1 LKIFSTKIR
10 YMLIILV
17 LIPVIGTIAGS
28 VYLDSAAFRNMVL
41 EKVNAVL
48 DGRVIIGGHRL
59 SLVSGKL
66 ALTGVRLERADGQP
80 LARMERLEVRVILW
94 DLLHRRIHV
103 SILDLDKVRVLLAF
117 DDQDRLQMVGP
128 AAGEPTPPESGE
140 VSAPWQVIV
149 DDFRLKEGEL
159 VFQRPARGWSGRAE
173 KIQLA
178 GDLDLGRRQGRLNFS
193 AGPLVWQD
201 GAAAKTLP
209 TLTAEALWTGN
220 QPSTFTLKTAQSSL
234 KAKGRLIPDGASPEL
249 DVIADLNLDL
259 GEVRPW
265 IPADIRLEGRA
276 AGHIVARGPVDDP
289 SVDLHLTLPQ
299 GNLAGIAVAPL
310 KADLTYG
317 QGRVSVSALEAAD
330 GWGTLKAAGVVDLSG
345 GRIENSSATLTAAS
359 LAALGQALGVELP
372 AGSGTVKLSC
382 AGPWARPTGRLEVLA
397 QNIVYRQFRFGR
409 LLAAADLDA
418 SGVVTF
424 SNLVLQNQGGLVEG
438 RGRLILQQTDG
449 QWRSD
454 PGLDVAL
461 DVQNLNSAD
470 FGVDLPAQGLINGSL
485 KVGGSI
491 QHLQGQAVLAQSSL
505 RWNELVF
512 DLGGSA
518 LWDDGR
524 LSVSA
529 LRLSR
534 QAAMLEVQ
542 GSLLLRDGRSGQWL
556 DAPAIQAEAHSQGLQ
571 LQDFFKDYSGALTLA
586 ARVKGS
592 PADLSGNFELTG
604 SDLELAGQPLA
615 AALIKGRLAKQTVY
629 LETVDVMVADDQK
642 IQGRG
647 WYALD
652 QRFEMA
658 LEAAGIGLENI
669 PALQRA
675 YPVDGLLVLSL
686 KGQGTLQ
693 KPLVTAEMTVRQPRL
708 NNQPWDDFHLTA
720 RLQERALDLDAD
732 LNFTLKAHGRLD
744 SGDFDVTARLQ
755 DADLS
760 PYLAMAG
767 GADWGGRLSGRLQ
780 AGGNWHRLQNIR
792 AELDIAEARLRYQSQ
807 DLLNT
812 RGLTARLQ
820 DGMLDLPAS
829 RLEVLQNGF
838 LSLAASGDLRKDLRL
853 TADGRLPLTALAP
866 FSDLLAGARGA
877 LNFQVRVDGPLDDL
891 QWQADVNLADIG
903 WEVPGLGQ
911 EIQGLSGRV
920 AVNPRELKVEQ
931 VTGRLDSG
939 RFSLAGQVALE
950 DLRPSGG
957 KLVFQARS
965 LPLQWPNTLDAV
977 VNADLALESAD
988 NKSTLSGKVVLL
1000 EGTYYKDVRINLLSA
1015 VSQPRRAE
1023 SVPTGY
1029 DLPPWLADMVL
1040 NVSLTHRYPLLVDNN
1055 LARLQVAPDLKLIG
1069 TPQRPVISGR
1079 AQVTEG
1085 EVIFRRKSFTVKR
1098 GVVDFIN
1105 PYKIEPSL
1113 DIAAESQIRQW
1124 LVTLNLSG
1132 TPDRL
1137 AFALSST
1144 PPESE
1149 SDILSLIL
1157 LGRTSSELAGG
1168 QGGGGQTTRQ
1178 MLATL
1183 VATAWGED
1191 VKKTTG
1197 VDILE
1202 VETGTGAADTSA
1214 DTIQLTVG
1222 KRLSRRL
1229 TIKYEVQSGSEELVQ
1244 RAVSEYRFLE
1254 HLLASGFQDSLG
1266 GYGGELLFRIEF

>member
-1 LKIFSTKIR
+1 MKIYSTKIR
-10 YMLIILV
+10 YLLIILV
-17 LIPVIGTIAGS
+17 LIAVIGMIAGS
-28 VYLDSAAFRNMVL
+28 VYLDSTAFRNMVL
-41 EKVNAVL
+41 ERVNVAL
-48 DGRVIIGGHRL
+48 DGRLSVGGHRL

-66 ALTGVRLERADGQP
+66 VLTGVRLERADGQP
-80 LARMERLEVRVILW
+80 LAQMDRLEIGIVLSE
-94 DLLHRRIHV
+94 LLQRRIHV
-103 SILDLDKVRVLLAF
+103 SVLDIDKARVLLAF
-117 DDQDRLQMVGP
+117 DDKDRLQMVGP
-128 AAGEPTPPESGE
+128 AAGVPASPESRE

-178 GDLDLGRRQGRLNFS
+178 GDLDLGRRQGRLHFS
-193 AGPLVWQD
+193 AAPLVWQA
-201 GAAAKTLP
+201 GGTVRTLP
-209 TLTAEALWTGN
+209 TLTAEALWNAVKT
-220 QPSTFTLKTAQSSL
+220 STITLKTAQSVL
-234 KAKGRLIPDGASPEL
+234 EAKGRLILDGVSPKL
-249 DVIADLNLDL
+249 DIIADLDLALD
-259 GEVRPW
+259 EVRPW
-265 IPADIRLEGRA
+265 IPTDIRLEGRA
-276 AGHIVARGPVDDP
+276 AAHVVARGLVDDP
-289 SVDLHLTLPQ
+289 AVDLHLTLPQ

-310 KADLTYG
+310 KAELNYG
-317 QGRVSVSALEAAD
+317 QGKVTVAALEAAD
-330 GWGTLKAAGVVDLSG
+330 RWGTLKAAGVVDLSG
-345 GRIENSSATLTAAS
+345 GRIDKSSATLTAAS
-359 LAALGQALGVELP
+359 LTALGQALGVELP
-372 AGSGTVKLSC
+372 AGSGTVRLSC
-382 AGPWARPTGRLEVLA
+382 AGPWARPTGRAEVLA
-397 QNIVYRQFRFGR
+397 QNITWRQFGFGR

-418 SGVVTF
+418 AGVMTF
-424 SNLVLQNQGGLVEG
+424 SNLVLQNQGSLVEG
-438 RGRLILQQTDG
+438 SGRLILQKSDG
-449 QWRSD
+449 QWRAD
-454 PGLDVAL
+454 PGLDVTL
-461 DVQNLNSAD
+461 EIQKLNPAD
-470 FGVDLPAQGLINGSL
+470 FGVDLPVQGLINASL

-491 QHLQGQAVLAQSSL
+491 QHLQGQALLGRSSL
-505 RWNELVF
+505 HWSELAF

-518 LWDDGR
+518 HWDDGR
-524 LSVSA
+524 LNVSE

-534 QAAMLEVQ
+534 QDAVLGLK
-542 GSLLLRDGRSGQWL
+542 GSLMLRDPRSGQWL
-556 DAPAIQAEAHSQGLQ
+556 DAPVIQAEAHSQGLQ
-571 LQDFFKDYSGALTLA
+571 LQNFFKAYSGALTLE
-586 ARVKGS
+586 ARVKGT
-592 PADLSGNFELTG
+592 PAELSGNFELTG
-604 SDLELAGQPLA
+604 SDLELAAQPLA

-629 LETVDVMVADDQK
+629 LETVDVTVADDQK

-652 QRFEMA
+652 QRFEMT
-658 LEAAGIGLENI
+658 LETAGIGLEHI

-693 KPLVTAEMTVRQPRL
+693 KPLVTGEMTVRQPKL
-708 NNQPWDDFHLTA
+708 NNQPWDDFHLKA
-720 RLQERALDLDAD
+720 RLQERAVELDAD
-732 LNFTLKAHGRLD
+732 LNFTLNAHGRLD
-744 SGDFDVTARLQ
+744 SGDFDVTAQMQ

-767 GADWGGRLSGRLQ
+767 GADWGGKLSGRLQ
-780 AGGNWHRLQNIR
+780 AGGNWHRPQDIR
-792 AELDIAEARLRYQSQ
+792 AELDIAEAHLRYQSQ
-807 DLLNT
+807 DLLSA
-812 RGLTARLQ
+812 RGLRARLQ
-820 DGMLDLPAS
+820 DGLLDLPAS
-829 RLEVLQNGF
+829 RLEFLQNGF
-838 LSLAASGDLRKDLRL
+838 LNLSASGDLRKDLRL
-853 TADGRLPLTALAP
+853 SADGRLPLIALAP
-866 FSDLLAGARGA
+866 FSDLLAGARGELA
-877 LNFQVRVDGPLDDL
+877 FQVRMDGPLDAL
-891 QWQADVNLADIG
+891 QWQADVNLADIV
-903 WEVPGLGQ
+903 WEVPGLDQ

-939 RFSLAGQVALE
+939 RFSLAGRVALK
-950 DLRPSGG
+950 DLKPSGG

-977 VNADLALESAD
+977 VNADLTLDSVD
-988 NKSTLSGKVVLL
+988 NKSTLSGQVVLL
-1000 EGTYYKDVRINLLSA
+1000 EGTYYKDVRLNLLSA

-1023 SVPTGY
+1023 SVPTAY

-1040 NVSLTHRYPLLVDNN
+1040 NVTLTHRYPLLVDNN
-1055 LARLQVAPDLKLIG
+1055 LARMQVAPDLKLIG
-1069 TPQRPVISGR
+1069 TPGRPVISGR

-1105 PYKIEPSL
+1105 PYKIEPTL
-1113 DIAAESQIRQW
+1113 DIAAEAQIRQW

-1137 AFALSST
+1137 VFSLNSN

-1202 VETGTGAADTSA
+1202 VETGTGEADTSA